1 MNLRTRV
8 VNILTKPGEE
18 WPVIAAEQTSA
29 GTLYT
34 GYIMPLAAIPAVCM
48 FVGLA
53 VLGSIIQ
60 LFGALGFGPA
70 YWLASAIVSY
80 VLGLVGVYVAAL
92 VVQQLAPSF
101 QSEPNLLQAL
111 KLVAYAL
118 TPLWVAGVFS
128 LIPPLGILKLL
139 AGLYGIYLC
148 YLGVTPLMK
157 TPQEKVLPYMV
168 VAAVVTIVIYAVVT
182 WITGVFLGLFF
193 LAGAI
198 GR

>member
-18 WPVIAAEQTSA
+18 WPVIAVEQTTA

-53 VLGSIIQ
+53 VLGSIIP

-80 VLGLVGVYVAAL
+80 VLGLVGVSVAAL

-128 LIPPLGILKLL
+128 LIPPLGILRLL

-157 TPQEKVLPYMV
+157 TPQEKVLPYMI

-182 WITGVFLGLFF
+182 WITSVVLGVFF

>member
-8 VNILTKPGEE
+8 VNILTRPSEE
-18 WPVIAAEQTSA
+18 WPVIAAEQTST

-53 VLGSIIQ
+53 VLGSIIP

-128 LIPPLGILKLL
+128 LIPPLGILRLL

-157 TPQEKVLPYMV
+157 KPQEKVLPYMI

-182 WITGVFLGLFF
+182 WITSVVLGVFF